1 MKIRNYIITGLVLL
15 SLLPNAALAD
25 RAPRPGAA
33 DARIK
38 SYIYYENEVY
48 YLKGHYGFTMVIE
61 FSPKEKVESIS
72 IGDSEAW
79 QVLPGSRKNLIYI
92 KPLEQNAET
101 NMTVLTSKRI
111 YTFELAAAKASS
123 PKAGDLTFRVKFRYP
138 DEESLEL
145 ANFSSKSA
153 GSYDP
158 LQGTDPSGWN
168 FDYSYSGSKSLRPKR
183 VFDDGTFTYFEFKK
197 PDVTPAIFSVDEKGN
212 ESLVNFNMEGSYM
225 IVNSTKRQFTLRD
238 GDTATCIFNDAYP
251 KSTGKQT
258 AKAPIEEVQENIAGK
273 KVGKKKT
280 AKAQISSKPDT
291 SGENQILSETESGD
305 DFDLL
310 SYFQGNKNI
319 TLNN

>member
-1 MKIRNYIITGLVLL
+1 MKIKNYIIAGLILLPLL
-15 SLLPNAALAD
+15 SAPALAD
-25 RAPRPGAA
+25 RAPRPGTA

-38 SYIYYENEVY
+38 SFTYHENEVY

-79 QVLPGSRKNLIYI
+79 QIQPGNRKNLIYI

-111 YTFELAAAKASS
+111 YTFELAASKAAS
-123 PKAGDLTFRVKFRYP
+123 PKSSALTFRVKFRYP

-145 ANFSSKSA
+145 ANFSNRQA
-153 GSYDP
+153 GNYDP
-158 LQGTDPSGWN
+158 LQGADTSGWN
-168 FDYSYSGSKSLRPKR
+168 FDYSYSGSKGLRPKR

-197 PDVTPAIFSVDEKGN
+197 PDVAPAIFSVDEKGN

-251 KSTGKQT
+251 KDTGKQT
-258 AKAPIEEVQENIAGK
+258 ARAPIEETQENKAN
-273 KVGKKKT
+273 KT
-280 AKAQISSKPDT
+280 AGNKKAAKILPSQKAHMSSEAQALPDA
-291 SGENQILSETESGD
+291 END
-305 DFDLL
+305 DGFDLL
-310 SYFQGNKNI
+310 SYFQGNTNT